1 MDRRTDCPERTASR
15 GMFPQFIP
23 LFNEKFRPVPYPMI
37 LEQQDKEHVQIQYC
51 TTKLTSPV
59 MVPFVTRTAG
69 TIKPNLRHSKQIQA
83 SVTKDPRLVESGP
96 PCTESKIS
104 TVGKMPGLKQFEA
117 SVPETPEGA
126 VAAWAHFISPQF
138 ILQGMRMLPSP
149 CRHRISQCGS
159 KGLKECEKRSKD
171 KKSSIQGPLCPS
183 KKKQIRLGRGV
194 KS

>member
-15 GMFPQFIP
+15 GMSPQFIP

-37 LEQQDKEHVQIQYC
+37 LEQQEHVQIQYC

-59 MVPFVTRTAG
+59 MVPFVTRAVG

-83 SVTKDPRLVESGP
+83 SATKDPRLVESGP

-183 KKKQIRLGRGV
+183 KKKTN
-194 KS
+194 KAW

>member
-1 MDRRTDCPERTASR
+1 MK
-15 GMFPQFIP
+15 
-23 LFNEKFRPVPYPMI
+23 KFRPIPYSI
-37 LEQQDKEHVQIQYC
+37 VVEQQDKAHVQIQYC
-51 TTKLTSPV
+51 TSTTKLTYPV
-59 MVPFVTRTAG
+59 MVPFVTRAAG
-69 TIKPNLRHSKQIQA
+69 TIKPNLQHSKQIQA
-83 SVTKDPRLVESGP
+83 SATKDPRLVESGP

-104 TVGKMPGLKQFEA
+104 TVGKIPGLKQFEA

-126 VAAWAHFISPQF
+126 VAACAHFISPQF

-183 KKKQIRLGRGV
+183 KKKTN
-194 KS
+194 KAW